1 MAGWTDGIA
10 ASEILRRDLN
20 QYMYRLFT
28 EDLSLQSSGSFQ
40 AQTRPSISIQ
50 KSPKQITL
58 KLRKQSWKS
67 FRRHSAKAV
76 FVLNNRPR
84 LASIPKPQP
93 WILGAKAGMEC
104 MKLLFALRISCHE
117 AHKQQWTSEARYA
130 EADK

>member
-1 MAGWTDGIA
+1 MAGWTGGIA

-20 QYMYRLFT
+20 WYMYRLFT
-28 EDLSLQSSGSFQ
+28 GDLSLQSSGSFQ
-40 AQTRPSISIQ
+40 AQTHPSISIQ

-67 FRRHSAKAV
+67 FRRHAKAV

-93 WILGAKAGMEC
+93 WKLGAKAGMEC
-104 MKLLFALRISCHE
+104 M
-117 AHKQQWTSEARYA
+117 
-130 EADK
+130 